1 MIKTALNARM
11 RAVPRLSGLAG
22 LVAGVLAC
30 ATAAAQPQAVGH
42 VSLVIGVAQV
52 VRADGVREVL
62 RRGSSIMVGDR
73 LETTANGHVHI
84 RFVDNGAVS
93 VRPESV
99 LEVQSYKYDA
109 QNPAVNEV
117 RLRLDQGT
125 SRSISGAAT
134 EADKNRFRLNTP
146 IAAIGVRGTDFIVQ
160 SDPTGVRATVADG
173 AIVLGPLSATCTA
186 GALGPCAGDTARVL
200 SAGMG
205 ELMAEVRAG
214 DDRTR
219 LVPTAGSALAAV
231 VTKRDDGAGQRPQ
244 GEALTY
250 SANDRTAADLLTIAK
265 ERLSDLNK
273 PVSSLAALGLTG
285 FTISSVS
292 QAPTEQLVWGRWTP
306 TSAPNDQ
313 LAVPSFIAAEGRHY
327 TGIGD
332 SEVGLFRANQTQP
345 GNVLS
350 DSLNATAEF
359 KLNRAYA
366 TFQTGSKSETASVD
380 NGSLVIDFARRT
392 FATGLRLSSASAGTS
407 ELRAGGIVRSNGTFA
422 VRDSEQLVAGVVS
435 TDGKEAGYL
444 FERNANGGV
453 FKGRTLWGV
462 IGGR

>member
-1 MIKTALNARM
+1 MIKTALNAGM
-11 RAVPRLSGLAG
+11 RGVAG
-22 LVAGVLAC
+22 LITGLLAC
-30 ATAAAQPQAVGH
+30 AAAAAQPQAVGH

-52 VRADGVREVL
+52 VRADGAREPL

-73 LETTANGHVHI
+73 LETTANGHVHV

-99 LEVQSYKYDA
+99 LEVQSYRYDA
-109 QNPAVNEV
+109 QNPAGNEV

-160 SDPTGVRATVADG
+160 SDPSGVRATVADG
-173 AIVLGPLSATCTA
+173 AIVIGPLGDTCTA

-214 DDRTR
+214 EGRTR
-219 LVPTAGSALAAV
+219 LVPAAGSVLASV
-231 VTKRDDGAGQRPQ
+231 STKRDEGSTSRSQ

-250 SANDRTAADLLTIAK
+250 SANDRTGADLLTIAK
-265 ERLSDLNK
+265 ESLSVVDLNRQ
-273 PVSSLAALGLTG
+273 VDLSA
-285 FTISSVS
+285 
-292 QAPTEQLVWGRWTP
+292 QLVWGRWTDGTVP
-306 TSAPNDQ
+306 GDKIAIPESTASA
-313 LAVPSFIAAEGRHY
+313 GRHY

-332 SEVGLFRANQTQP
+332 ADIGLFRANQSQP
-345 GNVLS
+345 GAILS

-359 KLNRAYA
+359 KLSRAYA
-366 TFQTGSKSETASVD
+366 TFQVGGKSEAANVD
-380 NGSLVIDFARRT
+380 NGTLKIDFARRT
-392 FATGLRLSSASAGTS
+392 FATGLRLSSATAGTT

-422 VRDSEQLVAGVVS
+422 VRDSEQTVAGVVS
-435 TDGKEAGYL
+435 SDGKEAGYL
-444 FERNANGGV
+444 FERSAAGGS

-462 IGGR
+462 TGGR

>member
-1 MIKTALNARM
+1 MIKTALNAGIRG
-11 RAVPRLSGLAG
+11 VAG
-22 LVAGVLAC
+22 LVTGLLAC
-30 ATAAAQPQAVGH
+30 AAAAAQPQAVGH

-52 VRADGVREVL
+52 VRADGVRELL

-84 RFVDNGAVS
+84 HFVDNGAVS

-99 LEVQSYKYDA
+99 LEVQSYKFDA

-160 SDPTGVRATVADG
+160 SDPSGVRATVADG
-173 AIVLGPLSATCTA
+173 AIVMGPLSATCSA
-186 GALGPCAGDTARVL
+186 GALGPCSGDTARVL

-214 DDRTR
+214 EDRTR
-219 LVPTAGSALAAV
+219 LVPTTGSVLAAV
-231 VTKRDDGAGQRPQ
+231 SGKREDGVAQHPQ

-250 SANDRTAADLLTIAK
+250 SVNDRTGADLLTIAK
-265 ERLSDLNK
+265 ERLPDLNRRADL
-273 PVSSLAALGLTG
+273 SS
-285 FTISSVS
+285 
-292 QAPTEQLVWGRWTP
+292 QLVWGRWTDGDP
-306 TSAPNDQ
+306 GDKV
-313 LAVPSFIAAEGRHY
+313 AVPEWAASVGRHY

-332 SEVGLFRANQTQP
+332 GDIGLFRANQSQP
-345 GNVLS
+345 GNILS

-359 KLNRAYA
+359 KLSRAYA
-366 TFQTGSKSETASVD
+366 TFQAGGKSEVASVE
-380 NGSLVIDFARRT
+380 NGTLVIDFARRT
-392 FATGLRLSSASAGTS
+392 FSTGLRLSSASAGTA

-422 VRDSEQLVAGVVS
+422 VKDSEQIVAGVVS

-444 FERNANGGV
+444 FERNANGGA

>member
-1 MIKTALNARM
+1 MFKTVLTA
-11 RAVPRLSGLAG
+11 GLRGVAG
-22 LVAGVLAC
+22 LVSGALAC
-30 ATAAAQPQAVGH
+30 AAAVAQPQAVGH
-42 VSLVIGVAQV
+42 VSLVIGEAQV
-52 VRADGVREVL
+52 VRADGVREAL

-73 LETTANGHVHI
+73 LETTANGHVHV

-160 SDPTGVRATVADG
+160 TDATGARATVADG
-173 AIVLGPLSATCTA
+173 AIVIGPLTDSCTA

-214 DDRTR
+214 EDRTR

-231 VTKRDDGAGQRPQ
+231 STKRHEGSGQRP
-244 GEALTY
+244 ESEPLTY

-265 ERLSDLNK
+265 DRDPNRNRPLESVEKLVNTIG
-273 PVSSLAALGLTG
+273 VAAM
-285 FTISSVS
+285 SVS
-292 QAPTEQLVWGRWTP
+292 DGPTEQLVWGRWTP
-306 TSAPNDQ
+306 GSDPNDKVS
-313 LAVPSFIAAEGRHY
+313 LPSWFAEPGRHY

-332 SEVGLFRANQTQP
+332 TDVGLFRSNQSQA
-345 GNVLS
+345 GNVLP
-350 DSLNATAEF
+350 DSLNATVEF

-366 TFQTGSKSETASVD
+366 TFVVGGKSETANVD
-380 NGSLVIDFARRT
+380 NGTMVIDFARRT
-392 FATGLRLSSASAGTS
+392 FATGLRLSSASAGTA

-422 VRDSEQLVAGVVS
+422 VRDSEQLVAGAVS
-435 TDGKEAGYL
+435 TDGNEAGYL
-444 FERNANGGV
+444 FERSATGGT
-453 FKGRTLWGV
+453 FKGRTLWGA
-462 IGGR
+462 GGR

>member
-1 MIKTALNARM
+1 MIKTALNAGIRG
-11 RAVPRLSGLAG
+11 VAG
-22 LVAGVLAC
+22 LVTGLLAC
-30 ATAAAQPQAVGH
+30 AAAAAQPQAVGH

-52 VRADGVREVL
+52 VRADGVRELL

-99 LEVQSYKYDA
+99 LEVQSYKFDA

-160 SDPTGVRATVADG
+160 SDPSGVRATVADG
-173 AIVLGPLSATCTA
+173 AIVMGPLSATCSA
-186 GALGPCAGDTARVL
+186 GALGPCSGDTARVL

-214 DDRTR
+214 EDRTR
-219 LVPTAGSALAAV
+219 LVPTTGSVLAAV
-231 VTKRDDGAGQRPQ
+231 SGKREDGVAQHPQ

-250 SANDRTAADLLTIAK
+250 SVNDRTGADLLTIAK
-265 ERLSDLNK
+265 ERLPDLNRRADL
-273 PVSSLAALGLTG
+273 SS
-285 FTISSVS
+285 
-292 QAPTEQLVWGRWTP
+292 QLVWGRWTDGDP
-306 TSAPNDQ
+306 GDKV
-313 LAVPSFIAAEGRHY
+313 AVPEWAASVGRHY

-332 SEVGLFRANQTQP
+332 GDIGLFRANQSQP
-345 GNVLS
+345 GNILS

-359 KLNRAYA
+359 KLSRAYA
-366 TFQTGSKSETASVD
+366 TFQAGGKSEVASVE
-380 NGSLVIDFARRT
+380 NGTLVIDFARRT
-392 FATGLRLSSASAGTS
+392 FSTGLRLSSASAGTA

-422 VRDSEQLVAGVVS
+422 VKDSEQIVAGVVS

-444 FERNANGGV
+444 FERNANGGA

>member
-1 MIKTALNARM
+1 MIKTALNAGM
-11 RAVPRLSGLAG
+11 RGVAG
-22 LVAGVLAC
+22 LITGLLAC
-30 ATAAAQPQAVGH
+30 AAAAAQPQAVGH

-52 VRADGVREVL
+52 VRADGAREPL

-73 LETTANGHVHI
+73 LETTANGHVHV

-99 LEVQSYKYDA
+99 LEVQSYRYDA
-109 QNPAVNEV
+109 QNPAGNEV

-160 SDPTGVRATVADG
+160 SDPSGVRATVADG
-173 AIVLGPLSATCTA
+173 AIVIGPLGDTCTA

-214 DDRTR
+214 EGRTR
-219 LVPTAGSALAAV
+219 LVPAAGSVLAAV
-231 VTKRDDGAGQRPQ
+231 STKREEGSNTRSQ

-250 SANDRTAADLLTIAK
+250 SANDRTGADLLTIAK
-265 ERLSDLNK
+265 ERLSVVDLNRQ
-273 PVSSLAALGLTG
+273 VDLSS
-285 FTISSVS
+285 
-292 QAPTEQLVWGRWTP
+292 QLVWGRWTDG
-306 TSAPNDQ
+306 TSPGDK
-313 LAVPSFIAAEGRHY
+313 IAIPELVASAGRQY

-332 SEVGLFRANQTQP
+332 ADAGIGLYRANQSQP
-345 GNVLS
+345 GGILS
-350 DSLNATAEF
+350 DSLNANAEF
-359 KLNRAYA
+359 KLTRAYA
-366 TFQTGSKSETASVD
+366 TFQAGGKSEAASVD
-380 NGSLVIDFARRT
+380 NGTLQIDFARRT
-392 FATGLRLSSASAGTS
+392 FATGLRLSSATAGTT

-422 VRDSEQLVAGVVS
+422 VRDSEQTVAGVVS
-435 TDGKEAGYL
+435 SDGKEAGYL
-444 FERNANGGV
+444 FERSAAGGS

-462 IGGR
+462 TGGR

>member
-1 MIKTALNARM
+1 MIKTTLNAGM
-11 RAVPRLSGLAG
+11 RGVASLATGL
-22 LVAGVLAC
+22 LAC
-30 ATAAAQPQAVGH
+30 AAAAAQPQAVGH

-52 VRADGVREVL
+52 VRADGAREPL

-146 IAAIGVRGTDFIVQ
+146 IAAIGVKGTDFIVQ

-173 AIVLGPLSATCTA
+173 AIVIGPLTATCTA
-186 GALGPCAGDTARVL
+186 GALGPCSGDTARVL

-205 ELMAEVRAG
+205 DLMAEVRAG
-214 DDRTR
+214 EGRTR
-219 LVPTAGSALAAV
+219 LVPTAGSALASAS
-231 VTKRDDGAGQRPQ
+231 TQRDEGNGQRPP

-265 ERLSDLNK
+265 ERLSNLNR
-273 PVSSLAALGLTG
+273 PLASVAALATTG
-285 FTISSVS
+285 GFMSVS
-292 QAPTEQLVWGRWTP
+292 NGPTEQLVWGRWSP
-306 TSAPNDQ
+306 GADPDDKV
-313 LAVPSFIAAEGRHY
+313 AVPSWIAATGRHY

-332 SEVGLFRANQTQP
+332 TDVGLFRTNQSQP
-345 GNVLS
+345 GGILS

-366 TFQTGSKSETASVD
+366 TFQAGDKTEAASVD

-392 FATGLRLSSASAGTS
+392 FATGLRLSSASAGTA

-435 TDGKEAGYL
+435 TDGKEAGYQ
-444 FERNANGGV
+444 FERNAAGGA

>member
-1 MIKTALNARM
+1 MIKTALNAGM
-11 RAVPRLSGLAG
+11 RGVAALVTGLLVCAV
-22 LVAGVLAC
+22 
-30 ATAAAQPQAVGH
+30 AAAQPQAVGH

-52 VRADGVREVL
+52 VRADGVREPL

-99 LEVQSYKYDA
+99 LEVQSYRYDA
-109 QNPAVNEV
+109 QNPAANEV

-134 EADKNRFRLNTP
+134 EADKSRFRLNTP

-160 SDPTGVRATVADG
+160 TDPTGVRATVADG

-186 GALGPCAGDTARVL
+186 SALGPCAGDTARVL

-205 ELMAEVRAG
+205 ELTAEVRAG

-219 LVPTAGSALAAV
+219 LIPTAGSALAAV
-231 VTKRDDGAGQRPQ
+231 SGKRDEGGGQRPQ

-265 ERLSDLNK
+265 DRLSDLNK
-273 PVSSLAALGLTG
+273 ALPSLVASGLTG
-285 FTISSVS
+285 ATVASLSDG
-292 QAPTEQLVWGRWTP
+292 PTEQLVWGRWTP
-306 TSAPNDQ
+306 TAEPNDKVT
-313 LAVPSFIAAEGRHY
+313 VPSWIAANGRHY

-332 SEVGLFRANQTQP
+332 TEVGLFRTNQSQP
-345 GNVLS
+345 GNILS
-350 DSLNATAEF
+350 DSLNAKAEF
-359 KLNRAYA
+359 KLSRAYA
-366 TFQTGSKSETASVD
+366 TFQAGGKSEAASVD

-392 FATGLRLSSASAGTS
+392 FATGLRLSSASAGTT

-444 FERNANGGV
+444 FERNAAGGA

-462 IGGR
+462 LGGR

>member
-1 MIKTALNARM
+1 MNKTALNAGARG
-11 RAVPRLSGLAG
+11 VAG
-22 LVAGVLAC
+22 LFAGFAGLLAC
-30 ATAAAQPQAVGH
+30 AAAAAQPQAVGH

-52 VRADGVREVL
+52 VRADGVREPL

-73 LETTANGHVHI
+73 LETTANGHVHV

-99 LEVQSYKYDA
+99 LEVQSYRYDA
-109 QNPAVNEV
+109 QNPAANEV

-134 EADKNRFRLNTP
+134 EADKSRFRLNTP

-173 AIVLGPLSATCTA
+173 AIVIGPLTDTCTA
-186 GALGPCAGDTARVL
+186 SALGPCAGDTARVL

-214 DDRTR
+214 EGRTR
-219 LVPTAGSALAAV
+219 LVPASGSVLAAV
-231 VTKRDDGAGQRPQ
+231 STKREEGSAARSQ

-250 SANDRTAADLLTIAK
+250 SANDRTGADLLTIAK
-265 ERLSDLNK
+265 ERLSVVDLNRQ
-273 PVSSLAALGLTG
+273 VDLSA
-285 FTISSVS
+285 
-292 QAPTEQLVWGRWTP
+292 QLVWGRWTDG
-306 TSAPNDQ
+306 TSPGDK
-313 LAVPSFIAAEGRHY
+313 IAIPEIVASAGRHY

-332 SEVGLFRANQTQP
+332 SDIGLFRANQSQP
-345 GNVLS
+345 GGILS
-350 DSLNATAEF
+350 DSLNANAEF
-359 KLNRAYA
+359 KLTRAYA
-366 TFQTGSKSETASVD
+366 TFQAGGKSEVASVD
-380 NGSLVIDFARRT
+380 NGTLQIDFARRT
-392 FATGLRLSSASAGTS
+392 FATGLRLSSATAGTT

-435 TDGKEAGYL
+435 SDGKEAGYL
-444 FERNANGGV
+444 FERSAAGGS

-462 IGGR
+462 LGGR

>member
-1 MIKTALNARM
+1 MIKTALNAAM
-11 RAVPRLSGLAG
+11 RGVAGLATG
-22 LVAGVLAC
+22 LLAC
-30 ATAAAQPQAVGH
+30 AAAAAQPQAVGH

-52 VRADGVREVL
+52 VRADGVREPL

-73 LETTANGHVHI
+73 LETTANGHVHV

-214 DDRTR
+214 EDRTR
-219 LVPTAGSALAAV
+219 LVPTTGGALAAV
-231 VTKRDDGAGQRPQ
+231 STKRDEANSQRPQ
-244 GEALTY
+244 GDALTY

-265 ERLSDLNK
+265 ERLANLNR
-273 PVSSLAALGLTG
+273 PLTSVAFLTG
-285 FTISSVS
+285 AGAPGTIMSVS
-292 QAPTEQLVWGRWTP
+292 DGPTEQLVWGRWTP
-306 TSAPNDQ
+306 SAVPDDKI
-313 LAVPSFIAAEGRHY
+313 AVPSWIASSGRHY
-327 TGIGD
+327 TGVGD
-332 SEVGLFRANQTQP
+332 SDVGLFRTNQSQP
-345 GNVLS
+345 GNILS

-359 KLNRAYA
+359 KLSRAYA
-366 TFQTGSKSETASVD
+366 TFQAGGKSEAASVD

-392 FATGLRLSSASAGTS
+392 FATGLRLSSASAGTA

-444 FERNANGGV
+444 FERNAAGGA

-462 IGGR
+462 LGGR

>member
-1 MIKTALNARM
+1 MIKTALNAVARG
-11 RAVPRLSGLAG
+11 VAG
-22 LVAGVLAC
+22 LVTGLLAC
-30 ATAAAQPQAVGH
+30 AAAAAQPQAVGH

-52 VRADGVREVL
+52 VRADGVREPL

-73 LETTANGHVHI
+73 LETTANGHVHV

-173 AIVLGPLSATCTA
+173 AIVIGPLTDSCTA
-186 GALGPCAGDTARVL
+186 GALGPCVGDTARVL

-214 DDRTR
+214 EGRTR
-219 LVPTAGSALAAV
+219 LVPAAGSVLAALS
-231 VTKRDDGAGQRPQ
+231 TKRDEGGSQRPQ

-250 SANDRTAADLLTIAK
+250 SANDRTGADLLTIAK
-265 ERLSDLNK
+265 ERLPVVDLNRQ
-273 PVSSLAALGLTG
+273 VDLSA
-285 FTISSVS
+285 
-292 QAPTEQLVWGRWTP
+292 QLVWGRWADGAAP
-306 TSAPNDQ
+306 GDKVAIPEWIASA
-313 LAVPSFIAAEGRHY
+313 GRHY

-332 SEVGLFRANQTQP
+332 GDIGLFRTNQSQP
-345 GNVLS
+345 GGILS

-359 KLNRAYA
+359 KLSRAYA
-366 TFQTGSKSETASVD
+366 TYQVGGRSEAASVD
-380 NGSLVIDFARRT
+380 NGTLQIDFARRT
-392 FATGLRLSSASAGTS
+392 FATGLRLSSATAGTT

-422 VRDSEQLVAGVVS
+422 VRDSEQTVAGVVS

-444 FERNANGGV
+444 FERSAGGGL

-462 IGGR
+462 TGGR

>member
-1 MIKTALNARM
+1 MIKTALNAGM
-11 RAVPRLSGLAG
+11 RGVAG
-22 LVAGVLAC
+22 LMTGLLAC
-30 ATAAAQPQAVGH
+30 AAVAAQPQAVGH

-52 VRADGVREVL
+52 VRADGVREPL

-99 LEVQSYKYDA
+99 LEVQSYRYDA
-109 QNPAVNEV
+109 QNPAGNEV
-117 RLRLDQGT
+117 RLRLDQGI

-173 AIVLGPLSATCTA
+173 AIVIGPLTDTCTA

-205 ELMAEVRAG
+205 DLMAEVRAG
-214 DDRTR
+214 EGRTR
-219 LVPTAGSALAAV
+219 LVPAAGSVLAAV
-231 VTKRDDGAGQRPQ
+231 STRREEGGSNSRSQ

-250 SANDRTAADLLTIAK
+250 SANDRTGADLLTIAK
-265 ERLSDLNK
+265 ERLSVVDLNRQ
-273 PVSSLAALGLTG
+273 VDLSA
-285 FTISSVS
+285 
-292 QAPTEQLVWGRWTP
+292 QLVWGRWTDG
-306 TSAPNDQ
+306 TSPGDK
-313 LAVPSFIAAEGRHY
+313 IAIPEIVASAGRHY

-332 SEVGLFRANQTQP
+332 SDIGLFRANQTQP
-345 GNVLS
+345 GGILS
-350 DSLNATAEF
+350 DSLNANAEF
-359 KLNRAYA
+359 KLTRAYA
-366 TFQTGSKSETASVD
+366 TFETGTRSEAASVD
-380 NGSLVIDFARRT
+380 NGTLQIDFARRT
-392 FATGLRLSSASAGTS
+392 FATGLRLSSATAGTT

-422 VRDSEQLVAGVVS
+422 VRDSEQTVAGVVS
-435 TDGKEAGYL
+435 SDGKEAGYL
-444 FERNANGGV
+444 FERNAAGGS

-462 IGGR
+462 LGGR